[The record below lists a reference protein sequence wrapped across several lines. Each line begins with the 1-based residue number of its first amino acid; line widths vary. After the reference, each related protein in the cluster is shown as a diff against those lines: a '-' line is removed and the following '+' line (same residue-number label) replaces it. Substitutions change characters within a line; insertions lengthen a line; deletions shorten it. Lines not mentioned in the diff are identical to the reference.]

1 MEILYCPCL
10 FNLSDKKLGHMHMP
24 MCVQINKTLVVNPGA
39 ICGNRKQEA
48 TCAILTLP
56 DLVFQL
62 YSVET
67 GLVVNINP

>member
-1 MEILYCPCL
+1 
-10 FNLSDKKLGHMHMP
+10 MP